1 MLVDLASSLFALIV
15 VILCLQVLDM
25 MIFISFG
32 VSPGLY
38 LKRKASEF
46 HNWRKAKKEEK
57 Q

>member
-15 VILCLQVLDM
+15 IVLCLQVIDM

-38 LKRKASEF
+38 LKRKAMEF
-46 HNWRKAKKEEK
+46 HSWRKARKEGK
-57 Q
+57 